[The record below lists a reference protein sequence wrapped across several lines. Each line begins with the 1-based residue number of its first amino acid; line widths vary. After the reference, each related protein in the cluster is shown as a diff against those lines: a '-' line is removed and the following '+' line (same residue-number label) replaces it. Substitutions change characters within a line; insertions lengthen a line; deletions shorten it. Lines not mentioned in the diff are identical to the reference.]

1 MERQIA
7 TYEDAD
13 LVLKLYQ
20 LRQETVLRQAR
31 HWLIFDFQ
39 PKTVDEFFAV
49 VHGYGSQEND
59 YYRQVLS
66 YWEMA
71 ASLVMHGAVT
81 ADLFFDSNGEG
92 LYILAKFHRFRDD
105 FKSKTGR
112 ALMRHTAHLIETYPV
127 AKEIFGAMLQSIEA
141 QASRF
146 DSQASQ

>member
-13 LVLKLYQ
+13 LILKLYQ

-31 HWLIFDFQ
+31 HWLIFDFH
-39 PKTVDEFFAV
+39 PKTAEEFFAV
-49 VHGYGSQEND
+49 VHGYGSPEND

-71 ASLVMHGAVT
+71 ASLVLHGAVT

-92 LYILAKFHRFRDD
+92 LYILAKFHRFRNE
-105 FKSKTGR
+105 FQAKTGR
-112 ALMRHTAHLIETYPV
+112 TLMRHTAHLIDTYPT
-127 AKEIFGAMLQSIEA
+127 AREIFGTMLKSIEA
-141 QASRF
+141 QASK
-146 DSQASQ
+146 ASA